1 MRDRRPHAAPEE
13 ARIVDLTHDGRGV
26 TRIDDKTVFVSDAL
40 PGERVTLQRTA
51 RRRSF
56 DEARLVAVI
65 EPSAERVEPGC
76 PHFGLCGGCA
86 LQHLSPAAQLAFKQA
101 QLLENLARIGGVG
114 PREILPPLDA
124 SPWGYRR
131 RARLGVK
138 YVAKKGRVLVG
149 FRERSAPYVAD
160 LHECRVLAAP
170 AGELID
176 PLAALVQSLS
186 IAERVAQIEIAVAD
200 NGCALVLRVLAAPGR
215 EDLDRLAA
223 FERER
228 GVRVYLQPG
237 GLDTVIP
244 LSGDAPP
251 LWYSLAEFEVKL
263 EFLPT
268 DFVQINA
275 ELNARMVTRAVEQLQ
290 LTPTDSVL
298 DLFCGIG
305 NFSLPLARRAR
316 RVVGVE
322 GDAALVER
330 ARRNAELNRI
340 QNAEFYAADLTASC
354 SALPWAVGA
363 YDRVLIDP
371 PRAGAKEIL
380 PLIAR
385 SDARCVVY
393 ISCHAGSLAR
403 DAGILVREHGFSL
416 VSAGVMDM
424 FPHTTHVES
433 MAVFVRQVTK

>member
-1 MRDRRPHAAPEE
+1 
-13 ARIVDLTHDGRGV
+13 VDLTHDGRGV
-26 TRIDDKTVFVSDAL
+26 ARIDDKTVFVSDAL

-65 EPSAERVEPGC
+65 EPSAERVEPQC
-76 PHFGLCGGCA
+76 PHFGICGGCA
-86 LQHLSPAAQLAFKQA
+86 LQHLSPAAQLTFKQA
-101 QLLENLARIGGVG
+101 QLLENLARIGGVA
-114 PREILPPLDA
+114 PREILPPLEA

-176 PLAALVQSLS
+176 ALAALVQSLS
-186 IAERVAQIEIAVAD
+186 IAERVPQIEIAVAD

-223 FERER
+223 FEHER

-237 GLDTVIP
+237 GLDTVVA
-244 LSGDAPP
+244 LTGDAPP
-251 LWYSLAEFEVKL
+251 LRYSLAEFDLKL

-290 LTPTDSVL
+290 PASTDSVL

-322 GDAALVER
+322 GDDALVER
-330 ARRNAELNRI
+330 ARSNAELNRI
-340 QNAEFYAADLTASC
+340 QNAEFHTADLTASC
-354 SALPWAVGA
+354 SALPWAAEA

-385 SDARCVVY
+385 SVASCVVY

>member
-1 MRDRRPHAAPEE
+1 
-13 ARIVDLTHDGRGV
+13 VDLTHDGRGV
-26 TRIDDKTVFVSDAL
+26 ARIDDKTVFVSDAL

-65 EPSAERVEPGC
+65 EPSGARVEPQC
-76 PHFGLCGGCA
+76 PHFGICGGCA

-101 QLLENLARIGGVG
+101 QLLENLARIGGVA

-176 PLAALVQSLS
+176 PLAALVQALS
-186 IAERVAQIEIAVAD
+186 IAERVPQIEIAIAD

-228 GVRVYLQPG
+228 GVRVYLPPG
-237 GLDTVIP
+237 GLDAVVDNISPDTTVAMVSLIGATAKTIELTVENKGLFEKVMAQQAQQKKKSPDDLRREYGMAAAIGIP
-244 LSGDAPP
+244 ALLGNGASAKTLGQAVARFITKPGRLAISAKTKDGGGLGLGDFASIGEPAKI
-251 LWYSLAEFEVKL
+251 LEKL
-263 EFLPT
+263 
-268 DFVQINA
+268 DI
-275 ELNARMVTRAVEQLQ
+275 
-290 LTPTDSVL
+290 
-298 DLFCGIG
+298 
-305 NFSLPLARRAR
+305 
-316 RVVGVE
+316 
-322 GDAALVER
+322 
-330 ARRNAELNRI
+330 
-340 QNAEFYAADLTASC
+340 TAS
-354 SALPWAVGA
+354 S
-363 YDRVLIDP
+363 
-371 PRAGAKEIL
+371 E
-380 PLIAR
+380 
-385 SDARCVVY
+385 
-393 ISCHAGSLAR
+393 
-403 DAGILVREHGFSL
+403 
-416 VSAGVMDM
+416 
-424 FPHTTHVES
+424 
-433 MAVFVRQVTK
+433 